1 MKKYIKE
8 KINELTSLL
17 EEELG
22 TKNFV
27 ITINNLNKE
36 VDVQSK
42 SRYINTQD
50 IEGVSKNGRN

>member
-22 TKNFV
+22 IDDFEITIKNFS
-27 ITINNLNKE
+27 KE
-36 VDVQSK
+36 VSIQ
-42 SRYINTQD
+42 SRYRDYVIK
-50 IEGVSKNGRN
+50 ESKNGRN

>member
-8 KINELTSLL
+8 KINELNNLL

>member
-8 KINELTSLL
+8 KINELNNLL

-50 IEGVSKNGRN
+50 IEGVYKNGRN

>member
-8 KINELTSLL
+8 KINELTNLL